1 LTVLEPWEKWESAN
15 LPAEVLDRIAT
26 IVNARNPVALRRRT
40 FPTHPMD
47 AALILTAAV
56 FQVHLQR
63 LRFDSPTRKQI
74 KQIKEVAKIAEK
86 LECSIQIL
94 EQPTLFR
101 LENAYRQKLPLD
113 GIHSLAEAARSA
125 SEQKKKDSHR
135 PSRAFKN
142 RGLHFL
148 IEALYGLVVEQAE
161 GELTLWQDSA
171 GDLKGTLPAV
181 LEVLR
186 PYIPGL
192 LPNKMHFS
200 NLHRA
205 LVRAKEARSPRPS
218 RKL

>member
-1 LTVLEPWEKWESAN
+1 LTLLEPWEKWESAN

-47 AALILTAAV
+47 AALILTGAV

-63 LRFDSPTRKQI
+63 FGFESPTRKQI
-74 KQIKEVAKIAEK
+74 KQIKKVAKIAEE
-86 LECSIQIL
+86 LECSVQIL
-94 EQPTLFR
+94 EQPALFR
-101 LENAYRQKLPLD
+101 LENAYRRKLPLD
-113 GIHSLAEAARSA
+113 EIHNLADAARSA
-125 SEQKKKDSHR
+125 SEQKKKVSHR
-135 PSRAFKN
+135 PSRTFNN

-148 IEALYGLVVEQAE
+148 IEALYGLIVVHAE
-161 GELTLWQDSA
+161 GELTLSQDSA

-186 PYIPGL
+186 PYIPGV
-192 LPNKMHFS
+192 LPKKMHFS
-200 NLHRA
+200 TLYRA
-205 LVRAKEARSPRPS
+205 LVRAKEARSPGPF